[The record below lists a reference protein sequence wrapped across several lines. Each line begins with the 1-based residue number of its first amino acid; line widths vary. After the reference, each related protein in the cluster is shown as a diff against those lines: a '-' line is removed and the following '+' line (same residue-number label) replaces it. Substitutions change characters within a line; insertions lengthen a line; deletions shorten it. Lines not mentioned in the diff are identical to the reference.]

1 MEPEGFI
8 TEFTTACHVSNPDP
22 DSVHALPPYFFEI
35 QFNIIP
41 IYA

>member
-1 MEPEGFI
+1 MEPEGSLPNSQQP
-8 TEFTTACHVSNPDP
+8 SNPDP
-22 DSVHALPPYFFEI
+22 DSVHALPPHFFEI